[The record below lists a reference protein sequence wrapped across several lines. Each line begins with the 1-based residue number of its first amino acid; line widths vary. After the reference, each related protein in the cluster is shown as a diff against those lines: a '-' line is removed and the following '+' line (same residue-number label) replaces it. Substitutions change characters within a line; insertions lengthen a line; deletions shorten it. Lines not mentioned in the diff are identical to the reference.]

1 MKNKEVRGEE
11 SRRSGVDQPA
21 MKLSAQHYGDA
32 GPVVAVAEEP
42 SVSAA
47 QGPPKAALHLF

>member
-1 MKNKEVRGEE
+1 MKNKELRGEE
-11 SRRSGVDQPA
+11 IRHSWVDQPV
-21 MKLSAQHYGDA
+21 MKISAQHYGDA